1 MLAMHIRRGDYKK
14 SCEVLASFGST
25 FYSWNLLPFLPDVFM
40 PLEEGHP
47 DRIQR
52 AMEHCSPGIDAILKK
67 VLEAR
72 SDYLHASQ
80 GGQQTLDVLYLLT
93 NEHDEWLDVLKEI
106 LRKDGWETVVTSHE
120 LELDAEQI
128 DVSMAVDMDIARR
141 AAVFIGNGVCGP
153 LSSLAVANAGVV
165 EQLHIEHRPSTVG
178 RW

>member
-1 MLAMHIRRGDYKK
+1 
-14 SCEVLASFGST
+14 
-25 FYSWNLLPFLPDVFM
+25 
-40 PLEEGHP
+40 
-47 DRIQR
+47 
-52 AMEHCSPGIDAILKK
+52 
-67 VLEAR
+67 
-72 SDYLHASQ
+72 
-80 GGQQTLDVLYLLT
+80 VLYLLT

-106 LRKDGWETVVTSHE
+106 LRKDGWETVVTNHE